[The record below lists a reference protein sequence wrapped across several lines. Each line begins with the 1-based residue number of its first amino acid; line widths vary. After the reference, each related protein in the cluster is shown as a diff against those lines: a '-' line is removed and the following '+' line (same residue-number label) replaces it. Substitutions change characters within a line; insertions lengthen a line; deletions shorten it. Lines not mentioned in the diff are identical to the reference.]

1 LSRPRGTNWR
11 KDAKRRRKSWGHK
24 VDRANA
30 EYDKLHGAA
39 KVIQAE
45 HAGPRGPVRL
55 RPLGYAGTL
64 APFPGRPEHRLTP
77 PWIALAD
84 DPPFP
89 APRQDL
95 IALAQKCFPWEQSL

>member
-1 LSRPRGTNWR
+1 
-11 KDAKRRRKSWGHK
+11 
-24 VDRANA
+24 VDYANA

-39 KVIQAE
+39 KVIQVE
-45 HAGPRGPVRL
+45 QTGPRGPIQL
-55 RPLGYAGTL
+55 RSLGWSGSQ
-64 APFPGRPEHRLTP
+64 APFPSRPEHNSTP

-95 IALAQKCFPWEQSL
+95 IALAQKCFPWERSL